1 MFSIVIDSSVCNSI
15 GLSIIFKCMFKTA
28 SFYSINTHKT
38 IKHNSDDKHRTRITL
53 TKLTMIM

>member
-1 MFSIVIDSSVCNSI
+1 MYSIVIDSSVCNSI

-38 IKHNSDDKHRTRITL
+38 IKHNSDSSQKGG
-53 TKLTMIM
+53 